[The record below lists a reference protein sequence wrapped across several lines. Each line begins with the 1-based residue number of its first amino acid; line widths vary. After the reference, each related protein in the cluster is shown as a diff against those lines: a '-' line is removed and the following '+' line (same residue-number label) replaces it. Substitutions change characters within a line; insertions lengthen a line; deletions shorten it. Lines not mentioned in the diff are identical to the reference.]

1 MLSCGIE
8 MKKFVL
14 FPATDLTSGEL
25 RGELSECE
33 SKEKLVGN
41 NHRF

>member
-1 MLSCGIE
+1 MSCGIE

-14 FPATDLTSGEL
+14 FPAADLTAGEL
-25 RGELSECE
+25 RRAELSECE
-33 SKEKLVGN
+33 RKEKLVEN